1 VQAERNVDVQA
12 YMRAWLAR
20 VKLPNAVRTAVDID
34 PVSFF

>member
-1 VQAERNVDVQA
+1 
-12 YMRAWLAR
+12 MRAWLAR